1 MLSQKISMYM
11 LDAPLEDGD
20 DMNTIVA
27 DAQDTALEHMVE
39 EYAEKLTEPQA
50 EKLMEMLD
58 EEGSLDQIEQFF
70 LDTGVVEQSVLEDY
84 IMDIIT
90 YDLGGDIDVTAA

>member
-39 EYAEKLTEPQA
+39 EYAEKLSEPQA
-50 EKLMEMLD
+50 EKLMELLD
-58 EEGSLDQIEQFF
+58 NEASLDQIEQFF
-70 LDTGVVEQSVLEDY
+70 LDTGIVDQHTLEEFV
-84 IMDIIT
+84 MDIIS
-90 YDLGGDIDVTAA
+90 YDLGGDMEVTPV